1 MASGGCYSLGG
12 TIKGDIEDCGFICRP
27 GRSGGELGSGHND
40 RHRFSFPDTVNL
52 YTGEKRGGGKLEY
65 NSLSDD
71 GKKLSM
77 EPVEFKAKDIED
89 GKADLGQALLR
100 AIEEK
105 VAEDSD

>member
-1 MASGGCYSLGG
+1 MKIVDLFADLDEVAVNLDQDTMTGIDLVFR
-12 TIKGDIEDCGFICRP
+12 T
-27 GRSGGELGSGHND
+27 RSRSHIY
-40 RHRFSFPDTVNL
+40 TVNL